1 MNINSKSTKYWMM
14 KLIKKSKKYSIEK
27 KKEMEF
33 IFFLKNNNLALLLN
47 RTQHVNFETSQS
59 DSLPSPS
66 LEFTYTWVDFI
77 LFNWFD
83 RFKDN
88 MNGK

>member
-1 MNINSKSTKYWMM
+1 MM

-33 IFFLKNNNLALLLN
+33 IFFFKNNNLALLLN

-66 LEFTYTWVDFI
+66 LEFTYT
-77 LFNWFD
+77 
-83 RFKDN
+83 
-88 MNGK
+88 

>member
-1 MNINSKSTKYWMM
+1 MM

-33 IFFLKNNNLALLLN
+33 IFFKKNNNLALLLN

-59 DSLPSPS
+59 DSLPSQS
-66 LEFTYTWVDFI
+66 LEFTYT
-77 LFNWFD
+77 
-83 RFKDN
+83 
-88 MNGK
+88 

>member
-1 MNINSKSTKYWMM
+1 MM

-59 DSLPSPS
+59 DSLPSQS
-66 LEFTYTWVDFI
+66 LEFTYT
-77 LFNWFD
+77 
-83 RFKDN
+83 
-88 MNGK
+88 